1 VTAGDDEGPP
11 PSGAMIRPFLDR
23 AAPTAG
29 WGGPNGS
36 SPGEPARGERAPEE
50 RAPGGRLPGEHPAPG
65 IPAGGTSIRP
75 FLVTAGRTTGATDIA
90 VEAQVMITARGQTSV
105 DTLSFEYRDIVCLC
119 EEPLAVAEIAAR
131 LSLHLGVIRV
141 LVGDLKHQ
149 GMVTTFE
156 PEVDPTEDV
165 DTILRVIN
173 GLRQRT

>member
-1 VTAGDDEGPP
+1 MTAGDDGGPP
-11 PSGAMIRPFLDR
+11 PSGSMIRPFLDR

-29 WGGPNGS
+29 WGAPHGS
-36 SPGEPARGERAPEE
+36 SPGERAERAGERS
-50 RAPGGRLPGEHPAPG
+50 PGEHPAPVV
-65 IPAGGTSIRP
+65 PTGGTSIRP

-156 PEVDPTEDV
+156 PEVDPTDDV

>member
-1 VTAGDDEGPP
+1 MTADHDEDPQ
-11 PSGAMIRPFLDR
+11 PSGSTIRPFLDR

-29 WGGPNGS
+29 ES
-36 SPGEPARGERAPEE
+36 
-50 RAPGGRLPGEHPAPG
+50 APGAAP
-65 IPAGGTSIRP
+65 PGGTSIRP

-90 VEAQVMITARGQTSV
+90 LEAQVMITARGQTAV

-156 PEVDPTEDV
+156 PEVDPTDDV